1 MFIAGPGC
9 GWSRWTR
16 ALTHFRLL
24 ARDDRVRGAA
34 RVEDVLKFAARLMT
48 AAALAIALG
57 AASRAA
63 EFPERPVR
71 IIVGFGA
78 GGASDI
84 AARVIANKMGEALGQ
99 QVVVENKPGASTSIA
114 AEFVV
119 KSAPDGYTLFQAGNA
134 NAANAVSEPPPAFD
148 VLTAFAPIG
157 VAISSPNVLVAHP
170 SSGIKTVQDLIAQAK
185 AHPGQIMYASS
196 GAGSV
201 SNLAP
206 ELFAHE
212 QGLKLTH
219 VPYKGSTPAMTDVLA
234 GRVQISFA
242 PISTALPFIKD
253 GRLNALAVTAARRQ
267 EQLPDVPTLDE
278 QGIKGIDINIW
289 SGFVAPRGTP
299 PDRIAKLGDALQR
312 ALSNPDVRKQL
323 AVHGIETAVG
333 EGPEAWTNHMS
344 SDIDKLKKL
353 IAATGLKLGKE

>member
-1 MFIAGPGC
+1 MRHI
-9 GWSRWTR
+9 
-16 ALTHFRLL
+16 
-24 ARDDRVRGAA
+24 
-34 RVEDVLKFAARLMT
+34 LK
-48 AAALAIALG
+48 AAALALLIAG
-57 AASRAA
+57 SAQAA

-84 AARVIANKMGEALGQ
+84 AARVIANKMADALGQ

-134 NAANAVSEPPPAFD
+134 NAVNSVSEPRPSFNVLMAFD
-148 VLTAFAPIG
+148 PVG
-157 VAISSPNVLVAHP
+157 VAINSPSVLVAHP
-170 SSGIKTVQDLIAQAK
+170 SSGIKSVQDLIVNAK

-201 SNLAP
+201 SNLAA

-253 GRLNALAVTAARRQ
+253 GKLNALAVTSTRRQ
-267 EQLPDVPTLDE
+267 EQLPNIPTLEE
-278 QGIKGIDINIW
+278 QGVKGIDMNIW

-299 PDRIAKLGDALQR
+299 PDRIAKLGDALQK
-312 ALSNPDVRKQL
+312 ALANPEVRKQL
-323 AVHGIETAVG
+323 AVHGIEVTPG
-333 EGPEAWTNHMS
+333 EGPQAWTKHMAG
-344 SDIDKLKKL
+344 DIEKLKKL

>member
-1 MFIAGPGC
+1 MRHILKAAVLAVVIAGP
-9 GWSRWTR
+9 
-16 ALTHFRLL
+16 AF
-24 ARDDRVRGAA
+24 
-34 RVEDVLKFAARLMT
+34 
-48 AAALAIALG
+48 
-57 AASRAA
+57 AA

-114 AEFVV
+114 GEYVA
-119 KSAPDGYTLFQAGNA
+119 KSPPDGYTLYQSGNA
-134 NAANAVSEPPPAFD
+134 NAVNAVSEPPPSFD
-148 VLTAFAPIG
+148 VLTAFEPVG
-157 VAISSPNVLVAHP
+157 VAITAPTVLVAHP
-170 SSGIKTVQDLIAQAK
+170 SSGIKSTKDLIANAK

-201 SNLAP
+201 SNLAA

-253 GRLNALAVTAARRQ
+253 GKLNALAVTSPRRQ
-267 EQLPDVPTLDE
+267 EQLPDVPTLE
-278 QGIKGIDINIW
+278 ELGIKGTDINIW
-289 SGFVAPRGTP
+289 SGFVAPHGTP
-299 PDRIAKLGDALQR
+299 PDRIAKLGDALQK
-312 ALSNPDVRKQL
+312 ALANPDVRKQL
-323 AVHGIETAVG
+323 AVHGIEVTPG
-333 EGPEAWTNHMS
+333 EGPQAWTKHMAG
-344 SDIDKLKKL
+344 DIEKLKTL